1 MIEQLNSIAQS
12 WWSWMWPM
20 FWQVSVLIILIGT
33 VDLLLQKRIWPQV
46 RYAIWL
52 LVLIKLILPPS
63 LSLPT
68 SIISQARIKTEQIS
82 SQIITSKIPA
92 KSESVVLRSQGNR
105 HIEDVGIK
113 PFQESQVVMSNV
125 TNSPREMATLPISRS
140 EPPVREDTSG
150 TTGLGINIKIHWH
163 VYVMTVW
170 LAVVLTLSLWVIVRF
185 RKLRKFHA
193 GKLSMTDLPQRF
205 EALLAETVKKLD
217 LRKSPEIALSRHIS
231 SPAVFGV
238 FRPVLVLPVDT
249 IHHLSPKCTGHI
261 LLHEL
266 AHIKR
271 GDLLVNTLYMLLQIV
286 YWFNPLL
293 WLLRRKLQHLRELCC
308 DATVAR
314 VLRDETADY
323 RDTILEV
330 TQRFLTKPVG
340 AGIGLLGMTES
351 SSRLLVRLKWLE
363 KKTWKYRGLRIA
375 LIFIIVG
382 LMSACILPM
391 AKVRAKA
398 GPSDKSQQAAR
409 LDPDSQSEDQT
420 TNTVRGYVTDKLGRP
435 RGNVYITTSL
445 TSIRDAVRTDEHGQ
459 FTLELARPEQK
470 AWMAYCQPLK
480 SIGLFTIPKD
490 YAGQSI
496 HVTLDFMCAEVEG
509 RVVDSQGKGL
519 ADRRIELITSTNE
532 GVTYSSECYLKT
544 DKYGNYSS
552 SIPCGKNLTVRARL
566 ADGDSSERK
575 YVTEAITLSDNRI
588 FVPMPTLVIGE
599 GRPEETDDG
608 KVLYSGRI
616 INEEGRSIEGARV
629 RLYFEMPGWMST
641 WVKSVMTD
649 ENGRWKR
656 RIPKEHSDLTINL
669 LHPEYIKQSW
679 QRVSSAELLNGANVM
694 IMKHGLSLKGVVR
707 NQQGEPVENALVD
720 TGGGD
725 GTSPY
730 GEVLENC
737 TTPRTL
743 ADGSFRVGGLTAE
756 SLDIIVSALGY
767 TPQVVSVD
775 ITDGM
780 KPIEVSLKKGRT
792 YTGQVVDVSGNPIEG
807 VKIDVGEWR
816 LGNKMESITR
826 ITQTN
831 SKGNFNI
838 ENLPDEGS
846 IKLDFGKRDSG
857 LLSFRKEIPEDLSA
871 ADRIVMYKTPVFVG
885 KIVDAETSEPVTN
898 FTLTVG
904 IASQSFG
911 DSVHWSRYYREDM
924 TSGDGTFSKKW
935 TGYLITYP
943 FESDCCLKVEAK
955 GYLAEIAPPIK
966 LGEQYEPCVIR
977 MTKAD
982 SWKGVVIDPKGA
994 PAIKGQV
1001 GWVGPGQ
1008 SAFIKNGKF
1017 DISGLADQAEV
1028 IVETDSNGQFELPPS
1043 RDEALIVA
1051 LHESGY
1057 ASVASGDFKNAS
1069 QIRLIPWARIEGT
1082 IVSAEKAG
1090 REFVLS
1096 ISPVILPEEPEHR
1109 LIRWM
1114 FDRTSFSG
1122 ENFTVNFVPSIPL
1135 NIGQVIESKRYDA
1148 VYINPQPGETYKVRI
1163 EGKDQFVAERNGF
1176 SLVGKALPDLKGIE
1190 IGFNPA
1196 QYKDKMI
1203 LVCFWD
1209 MNQRP
1214 SRNCM
1219 SQLAGRVE
1227 QLREKGVILVA
1238 IQASKVNKN
1247 ALDQWARENDV
1258 SFSSGMVG
1266 TDEKETLSA
1275 WNVKSLPWLILTDRI
1290 HVVRAEG
1297 FGLSE
1302 LDAKYE
1308 DLNTNN
1314 PKASAEKTRPGVS
1327 QIQNDKA
1334 VPVDL
1339 SDIAL
1344 LYHREPDVRIKAL
1357 KTLTASNNPEIID
1370 DLIRAHSVEI
1380 YTPVHNEYDRLLQ
1393 SLTGNRNVRGKGV
1406 WKAWLASEVEAGRLK
1421 IEYLPVEPDANVR
1434 SEILSIALMGPGDF
1448 DEMATA
1454 LTAATYDG
1462 RKCQDAIRYMVF
1474 NDNLVQV
1481 QEFLAGDWLA
1491 RLFAHQ
1497 KITIND
1503 VGYFLNGL
1511 ANPGPLR
1518 KQIDTHVRN
1527 CLDSENPTVVTNALN
1542 LIAGV
1547 EGYATRFVVPGVDD
1561 KVIELTSSSVP
1572 EVAFQAKRALERIRP
1587 IEKLPANAKIVSG
1600 QPMSVELRRLVED
1613 LPGALIFHGRY
1624 KHISGG
1630 RDYGAP
1636 GELWLKQYQDA
1647 FTTAIAHLPFM
1658 ETTNMAFSDG
1668 QNRLIHYREQK
1679 QASSTARPG
1688 YVIDLELLDSKVLL
1702 TRRGVRQDCDGKELK
1717 VPKGALFSPNSRPDS
1732 YCASNILIRGFDLA
1746 EGQSKEFR
1754 VYDWDNSGE
1763 AMADYTIRVSNA
1775 GTESVDVPAGT
1786 FKANHIV
1793 LTQLTSA
1800 DTWFKK
1806 RTGHVTDFWV
1816 LDNGVI
1822 VRVLRHREPY
1832 EIQLLDYT
1840 TPAELPGK
1848 TTVSKQTKAA
1858 SVAKSGLQR
1867 MIDSA
1872 GAEATVIIPKG
1883 VYAEPVTITKSLTL
1897 KGESLNECV
1906 IEVTAN
1912 EPAIF
1917 VDTKGKGKVL
1927 IEAMTIK
1934 WQLATSDRC
1943 EYPFAVAVKDSKVEV
1958 KNCYLQPL
1966 GNFKRSPVA
1975 IYSRGFSEL
1984 NVNTCRFEGFEYT
1997 ACFGEGTKG
2006 SIRNSLIMDSG
2017 HQGIMLYAG
2026 ATAEITGNV
2035 VTGSRFHAVR
2045 STGGTLNMTDNLII
2059 NNANRGVY
2067 LGNKSAS
2074 GTISNNV
2081 IIGNGTGISGFARS
2095 NVKVENNV
2103 IADSSYAGI
2112 GMRDSCSLT
2121 IRDNIFQGNERGWIL
2136 FKEGD
2141 RNSNTID
2148 KNTFWRNKV
2157 ETENLDKAAGSI
2169 NADPG
2174 FVDAGNGDF
2183 SLKPGP
2189 ALQQSVRTPQE
2200 KQGLTNPD
2208 VFKMLWK
2215 RWQNRA
2221 DKNQPFAEISTNTR
2235 PEKTDM

>member
-20 FWQVSVLIILIGT
+20 FWQVSVLIILIGA
-33 VDLLLQKRIWPQV
+33 VDLLLQKRVWPQV

-68 SIISQARIKTEQIS
+68 SIISQARTQTEQIS
-82 SQIITSKIPA
+82 SQVITSKILA
-92 KSESVVLRSQGNR
+92 KSKSVELGSEVEAQL
-105 HIEDVGIK
+105 EDVGKK

-125 TNSPREMATLPISRS
+125 TS
-140 EPPVREDTSG
+140 EPPVREDTGGIAG
-150 TTGLGINIKIHWH
+150 TGINIKIHWH
-163 VYVMTVW
+163 VYAMAVW

-193 GKLSMTDLPQRF
+193 GKLSTTDLPQWF
-205 EALLAETVKKLD
+205 DALLAEMVKKLG
-217 LRKSPEIALSRHIS
+217 LRKSPEIVLSRNIS

-238 FRPVLVLPVDT
+238 FKPVLVLPVDAV
-249 IHHLSPKCTGHI
+249 HHLSHRCMGHI

-314 VLRDETADY
+314 MLRDEISDY
-323 RDTILEV
+323 RDTIVEV

-363 KKTWKYRGLRIA
+363 NKTWKYRGLRVA

-382 LMSACILPM
+382 LMSACVLPM

-398 GPSDKSQQAAR
+398 GPSDKGQQAAR
-409 LDPDSQSEDQT
+409 LNPDSQSEDQMV
-420 TNTVRGYVTDKLGRP
+420 NTVIGYVTDKLGRP

-445 TSIRDAVRTDEHGQ
+445 TGIRDAIRTDEHGQ
-459 FTLELARPEQK
+459 FTLEPARPEQK
-470 AWMAYCQPLK
+470 EWMAYCQPLK

-496 HVTLDFMCAEVEG
+496 HVTLDFRCAEAEG
-509 RVVDSQGKGL
+509 RVVDSEGKGL
-519 ADRRIELITSTNE
+519 ADRRVELITSTNQ

-566 ADGDSSERK
+566 ADGDLSERK
-575 YVTEAITLSDNRI
+575 YVTDAITLSDNRI
-588 FVPMPTLVIGE
+588 FVPMPTLVISE
-599 GRPEETDDG
+599 SQPEETDDG

-616 INEEGRSIEGARV
+616 INEEGRPIEGARV

-649 ENGRWKR
+649 EDGRWKR

-669 LHPEYIKQSW
+669 LHPEYIEQSW
-679 QRVSSAELLNGANVM
+679 QRVSSAELLNGTNVM
-694 IMKHGLSLKGVVR
+694 IMKQGLPLRGVVR

-743 ADGSFRVGGLTAE
+743 ADGSFSVGGLAAE

-767 TPQVVSVD
+767 APQVVSVD

-826 ITQTN
+826 ITQTDSN
-831 SKGNFNI
+831 GYFKI
-838 ENLPDEGS
+838 ENLPDEGN
-846 IKLDFGKRDSG
+846 IKLGFGKRDSG

-885 KIVDAETSEPVTN
+885 KIVDAETGEPVAN

-904 IASQSFG
+904 ISSQSFG
-911 DSVHWSRYYREDM
+911 DSVHWSRYYREDI

-935 TGYLITYP
+935 TGYLITFP
-943 FESDCCLKVEAK
+943 FEDDCCLKVEAK
-955 GYLAEIAPPIK
+955 GYLAEMAPPIR

-994 PAIKGQV
+994 PAIKAQV

-1017 DISGLADQAEV
+1017 DMSGLANQAEV
-1028 IVETDSNGQFELPPS
+1028 IVETDSSGQFELPPS
-1043 RDEALIVA
+1043 RDEGFIVA

-1082 IVSAEKAG
+1082 IVSTEKAG

-1096 ISPVILPEEPEHR
+1096 ISPVILPEEPESR

-1135 NIGQVIESKRYDA
+1135 NIGQIIESKRYDA
-1148 VYINPQPGETYKVRI
+1148 VFINPQPGETYKVKI
-1163 EGKDQFVAERNGF
+1163 EGKDEFVAERKGF
-1176 SLVGKALPDLKGIE
+1176 SLVGKALPDLNGIE
-1190 IGFNPA
+1190 IDFNPG

-1209 MNQRP
+1209 INQRP

-1219 SQLAGRVE
+1219 SRLAGRAE
-1227 QLREKGVILVA
+1227 QLREKSVILVA
-1238 IQASKVNKN
+1238 IQTSKTNKN
-1247 ALDQWARENDV
+1247 ALDQWTRENNI

-1266 TDEKETLSA
+1266 VDEKKTLFA
-1275 WNVKSLPWLILTDRI
+1275 WGVKSLPWLILTDRI

-1314 PKASAEKTRPGVS
+1314 PKASTEKKPETSRTK
-1327 QIQNDKA
+1327 NDKV
-1334 VPVDL
+1334 VPVDI

-1357 KTLTASNNPEIID
+1357 KTLATGNNPGIID

-1380 YTPVHNEYDRLLQ
+1380 YTPVHNEYDRVLQ
-1393 SLTGNRNVRGKGV
+1393 SLTGNRNIRGKSA

-1421 IEYLPVEPDANVR
+1421 IEYLPVEPAANVR
-1434 SEILSIALMGPGDF
+1434 SEISAFALMSLDDF

-1454 LTAATYDG
+1454 LTAATYEQQ
-1462 RKCQDAIRYMVF
+1462 KCQDAIRYMVF
-1474 NDNLVQV
+1474 NDNLAQV
-1481 QEFLAGDWLA
+1481 QEFLVGDWLA

-1497 KITIND
+1497 KININD

-1518 KQIDTHVRN
+1518 KQINTHVRN
-1527 CLDSENPTVVTNALN
+1527 CLDSENPTVVANALN

-1547 EGYATRFVVPGVDD
+1547 EGYSTRFVIPGVDD
-1561 KVIELTSSSVP
+1561 KVMELTSSSVP
-1572 EVAFQAKRALERIRP
+1572 EVAFQAKRALARVKPRKMTVPKSTITEVRDGLHIMALIDGKDTIKINNNELWYEHHGYNLPGQWWNRADNIKYDEPTYINGTAWKPEWQARISKPYRFKQSIPLKENKSQIRLTKIAGRGSVSITEMPQEVNNHTLSILLDDNHYDAALWYEFIIQWGTGDPQRSPERGTSLRSAGNSAGLQTD
-1587 IEKLPANAKIVSG
+1587 ESVSG
-1600 QPMSVELRRLVED
+1600 
-1613 LPGALIFHGRY
+1613 A
-1624 KHISGG
+1624 K
-1630 RDYGAP
+1630 
-1636 GELWLKQYQDA
+1636 
-1647 FTTAIAHLPFM
+1647 
-1658 ETTNMAFSDG
+1658 
-1668 QNRLIHYREQK
+1668 NRLQLIVD
-1679 QASSTARPG
+1679 STQPG
-1688 YVIDLELLDSKVLL
+1688 
-1702 TRRGVRQDCDGKELK
+1702 GK
-1717 VPKGALFSPNSRPDS
+1717 
-1732 YCASNILIRGFDLA
+1732 
-1746 EGQSKEFR
+1746 
-1754 VYDWDNSGE
+1754 
-1763 AMADYTIRVSNA
+1763 
-1775 GTESVDVPAGT
+1775 
-1786 FKANHIV
+1786 
-1793 LTQLTSA
+1793 
-1800 DTWFKK
+1800 
-1806 RTGHVTDFWV
+1806 
-1816 LDNGVI
+1816 
-1822 VRVLRHREPY
+1822 
-1832 EIQLLDYT
+1832 
-1840 TPAELPGK
+1840 
-1848 TTVSKQTKAA
+1848 
-1858 SVAKSGLQR
+1858 
-1867 MIDSA
+1867 
-1872 GAEATVIIPKG
+1872 VIIPNG
-1883 VYAEPVTITKSLTL
+1883 VYTGPITITKPLTL
-1897 KGESLNECV
+1897 EGESRNDC
-1906 IEVTAN
+1906 IFEVTAN
-1912 EPAIF
+1912 EPAIL
-1917 VDTKGKGKVL
+1917 VDTKGKGKVT
-1927 IEAMTIK
+1927 IDAVTIK
-1934 WQLATSDRC
+1934 WQLATSDKC
-1943 EYPFAVAVKDSKVEV
+1943 EYPFAVAVKDSSVEV
-1958 KNCYLQPL
+1958 KNCYFQPL

-1975 IYSRGFSEL
+1975 IYSIGFSEL
-1984 NVNTCRFEGFEYT
+1984 NINTCRFEGFEYT
-1997 ACFGEGTKG
+1997 VCFGQGTKG
-2006 SIRNSLIMDSG
+2006 SVRNSLIMDSG

-2026 ATAEITGNV
+2026 ATAGVIGNVITG
-2035 VTGSRFHAVR
+2035 SKYHAVR

-2067 LGNKSAS
+2067 LGNKSAR
-2074 GTISNNV
+2074 GIIANNV

-2095 NVKVENNV
+2095 NVKVQNNV
-2103 IADSSYAGI
+2103 IADSRYAGI
-2112 GMRDSCSLT
+2112 GIRDSCSLT
-2121 IRDNIFQGNERGWIL
+2121 IRDNIFQDNERGWIL
-2136 FKEGD
+2136 FKEDD
-2141 RNSNTID
+2141 RNGNTID
-2148 KNTFWRNKV
+2148 KNTFWHNKV
-2157 ETENLDKAAGSI
+2157 ETEDLDKAAGSI
-2169 NADPG
+2169 TVDPG

-2189 ALQQSVRTPQE
+2189 ALQQ
-2200 KQGLTNPD
+2200 KQGMTNPG

-2221 DKNQPFAEISTNTR
+2221 DKNQPFAEISTNHK